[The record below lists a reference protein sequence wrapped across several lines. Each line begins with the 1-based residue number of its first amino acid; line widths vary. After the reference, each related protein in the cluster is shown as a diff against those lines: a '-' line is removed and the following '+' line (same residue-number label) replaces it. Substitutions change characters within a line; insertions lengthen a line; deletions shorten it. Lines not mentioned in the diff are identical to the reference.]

1 MMNPFVFHSP
11 TRIIFG
17 EYAASSVVDAVR
29 EVGGTK
35 VLFVTDDFLLKSKI
49 LDPVLASLAEL
60 GAGCTIVFSDVPP
73 DSEIK
78 TVNSAAKIAV
88 DSGCDCV
95 VAVGGGS
102 VLDTA
107 KVANICISMGGHLME
122 YQGLNNLADR
132 LKPLIAIPTTAGTG
146 SEVSMVAMV
155 KDSAE
160 SKKLMFGSRFLA
172 PDVAILDPTL
182 IISLP
187 PRLTA
192 ATGMDAIT
200 HAIESYS
207 SVISSSSFT
216 EALCLQALRFLFD
229 NLERATVDGTD
240 IDARSATLI
249 ASTMAGVA
257 FTNSGVGI
265 IHALSHAVGARYNT
279 HHGATNSIF
288 LPHGMDF
295 NKEVAAPRYAD
306 MARFL
311 KLDNSGDDEKAAQS
325 LIDAVRQLTQ
335 RLKLPLRLRDMGVTD
350 FEGEQLNE
358 LAELAATDASIMF
371 NPREV
376 SNEDLIDI
384 FKRAY

>member
-1 MMNPFVFHSP
+1 MNPFVFHSP

-17 EYAASSVVDAVR
+17 EYAASSIVDAVR
-29 EVGGTK
+29 EVNGTK
-35 VLFVTDDFLLKSKI
+35 VLFVTDEFLAKSKI
-49 LDPVLASLAEL
+49 LEPILASLAEL
-60 GAGCTIVFSDVPP
+60 GTNCVTVFTDVPP

-78 TVNSAAKIAV
+78 TVNNAAKVAV
-88 DSGCDCV
+88 EAGCDCV

-122 YQGLNNLADR
+122 YQGLNNLAER
-132 LKPLIAIPTTAGTG
+132 LKPLIAVPTTSGTG

-160 SKKLMFGSRFLA
+160 SKKLLFGSRFLA

-182 IISLP
+182 TLSLP

-192 ATGMDAIT
+192 ATGMDAVT

-207 SVISSSSFT
+207 SVLSSSPFS
-216 EALCLQALRFLFD
+216 EALCLQALRLLFD
-229 NLERATVDGTD
+229 NLERATTDGTD
-240 IDARSATLI
+240 LDARAATLV

-257 FTNSGVGI
+257 FTNSGVGVV
-265 IHALSHAVGARYNT
+265 HALSHAIGARYKT
-279 HHGATNSIF
+279 HHGATNAIF
-288 LPHGMDF
+288 LPHGMTF
-295 NKEVAAPRYAD
+295 NKQIAAPRYAEI
-306 MARFL
+306 ARFL
-311 KLDNSGDDEKAAQS
+311 KLDNSASDEQAAQT
-325 LIDAVRQLTQ
+325 LIDAVHNLNQK
-335 RLKLPLRLRDMGVTD
+335 LKLSTQLRDLGVSN
-350 FEGEQLNE
+350 FEAGQLKE
-358 LAELAATDASIMF
+358 LAEVAATDASIMF

-376 SNEDLIDI
+376 NSDDLIDL